1 MVKTRMGLLDLRV
14 QSTTLNSTLRG
25 ARVAN
30 VYDAHNGRTYI
41 LKLAVPPPRSHH
53 DLTETPPPVS
63 TTQTA
68 WQKRL
73 LLIES
78 GVRLHVT
85 HFDRDKDLPTG
96 FCLKLRKHVR
106 TRRLDAVRQ
115 LAGDRILDLVFSAAG
130 EVAAH
135 IIVEC
140 FSGGNVILT
149 DGQYS
154 ILSVLRT
161 FRPTTPGAAPIAVKE
176 RYPVEN
182 AREVSVPNF
191 DNFVQTVRKAA
202 EDVPNEQTLANA
214 PTRAARRKL
223 AARADPKKALA
234 VVLCLEPAV
243 VEHAL
248 LRAEAGPSLPA
259 LAADESMLKR
269 MFDALREVDETLTHS
284 IESGQPVKGYIVSST
299 VEDPVGGD
307 QSKNRAKYE
316 EFSPYLFEQYK
327 ERSWKEFPTFDE
339 AADEFFSRLESE
351 RAEAAQAKRE
361 AAAYRRVDKLATEL
375 KGQVSVLENARDLS
389 WERAQAI
396 EGNIAEVE
404 AAITVIRSAIAAA
417 VPWDGLAR
425 MVSDEKK
432 NGNPVAEIIHSLQL
446 EKNEITLM
454 LEDTF
459 GVDDEQDEEGD
470 EDDFDEDEDDDDE
483 GDGENNDDEKVDT
496 ATRSGEDQ
504 PMSPRRQRGRFQPS
518 SQTRKALLVSV
529 DLSLGAHANAR
540 RHYEVR
546 KSAAAKMEKAVE
558 ASDRTLKAASKRAA
572 TEASKIEAE
581 AVAASIRA
589 RRKALWFEK
598 FYWFISSENYLV
610 VAGKDAQQNELLV
623 NRYLGPADVYVH
635 ADLPGASSV
644 IVKNQKRSGATTH
657 GEIPRMTLEQAGT
670 FAMCRSSA
678 WDAKVV
684 TSAWWVRASQ
694 VSKTAPSGMYLPTG
708 SFMIRGKKN
717 FLDPTQLVMGL
728 AFIFKVDETCALA
741 HRGERDVRGFED
753 DKESKEKETKPPL
766 SRAGDSGGDSESA
779 DGDNDEKRDSSAL
792 APPRMN
798 DFNSSSDENATDVA
812 DEAIKVPAADDEVLS
827 NSKDVIQQP
836 KALDEI
842 SDNGPAQSTANKE
855 EEKADSEIPK
865 ESNQNPDAPP
875 DTVEPNPTKKAPRSN
890 KKHLT
895 AKERRALKSGKVKG
909 NSAIESADQ
918 GGDQDTVEPLNA
930 ETRAKAKKAKSNA
943 PLPRG
948 KRHKLK
954 KMKKYSDQDEEE
966 RKIALAVLGS
976 RPLKEESKPDDPN
989 EDQQDES
996 KERQT
1001 EDQIGTGEDESS
1013 KKREKANE
1021 RREVMRLMEEEGI
1034 VELENLEKESTTT
1047 LDMLTA
1053 IPQPT
1058 DIVQYALPMC
1068 APYGALTNYRYRVK
1082 LMPGSTKRGKA
1093 YRSAMALFLKQA
1105 EKDLSQF
1112 KQERD
1117 AIRLSPE
1124 NDGIHGMLG
1133 GVKIM
1138 APGLAEAQK
1147 SLQKPKKGSSKKGS
1161 KQK

>member
-14 QSTTLNSTLRG
+14 QSATLNATLCG

-41 LKLAVPPPRSHH
+41 LKLAVPPPRTQH
-53 DLTETPPPVS
+53 DNSYSGPPPPAS
-63 TTQTA
+63 SQTA

-149 DGQYS
+149 DGGYS
-154 ILSVLRT
+154 ILTVLRT
-161 FRPTTPGAAPIAVKE
+161 YRPATPGAAAVTVRE
-176 RYPVEN
+176 RYPLER
-182 AREVSVPNF
+182 AREVSKIEFNSF
-191 DNFVQTVRKAA
+191 ADTVRTAA
-202 EDVPNEQTLANA
+202 AAVPDEKELASA
-214 PTRAARRKL
+214 PTRASRKKL
-223 AARADPKKALA
+223 AARAEPKKALA
-234 VVLCLEPAV
+234 TALCLEPALI
-243 VEHAL
+243 EHAL
-248 LRAEAGPSLPA
+248 LRAGAGSSLPA
-259 LAADESMLKR
+259 LAGDDALLRR
-269 MFDALREVDETLTHS
+269 MFDALQQVEDSLTAS
-284 IESGQPVKGYIVSST
+284 IASGKPVKGFIISTT
-299 VEDPVGGD
+299 VEKPTGADP
-307 QSKNRAKYE
+307 AKKSERYE

-327 ERSWKEFPTFDE
+327 QRPWKEFLTFDE

-351 RAEAAQAKRE
+351 RADAAQAKRE
-361 AAAYRRVDKLATEL
+361 AAAYKRVDKLATEL
-375 KGQVSVLENARDLS
+375 KGQVSMLENARDLS

-404 AAITVIRSAIAAA
+404 AAITVINSAIAAA

-459 GVDDEQDEEGD
+459 GVDDEEEEDVGDDDSD
-470 EDDFDEDEDDDDE
+470 EDSDDDDDQDDNDEDNTDENSAE
-483 GDGENNDDEKVDT
+483 GAD
-496 ATRSGEDQ
+496 ARR
-504 PMSPRRQRGRFQPS
+504 SPRRRRERFEPS

-540 RHYEVR
+540 RHYEMR

-572 TEASKIEAE
+572 TEASKIEAD

-635 ADLPGASSV
+635 ADLHGASSV
-644 IVKNQKRSGATTH
+644 IVKNHKRQGAATH
-657 GEIPRMTLEQAGT
+657 TEIPRMTLEQAGT

-678 WDAKVV
+678 WEAKVV

-694 VSKTAPSGMYLPTG
+694 VSKTAPSGTYLPTG

-728 AFIFKVDETCALA
+728 AFIFKVDESCVAT
-741 HRGERDVRGFED
+741 HRGERGVRGLEQTEVSQD
-753 DKESKEKETKPPL
+753 LEPMPSASAVGEGID
-766 SRAGDSGGDSESA
+766 DSEVL
-779 DGDNDEKRDSSAL
+779 GVNVRE
-792 APPRMN
+792 PN
-798 DFNSSSDENATDVA
+798 T
-812 DEAIKVPAADDEVLS
+812 AADAATPMMNEATSSGEENPFD
-827 NSKDVIQQP
+827 
-836 KALDEI
+836 
-842 SDNGPAQSTANKE
+842 STTVNVDPSQDYE
-855 EEKADSEIPK
+855 PK
-865 ESNQNPDAPP
+865 ESEIKVSPRVSSEDTDSPQDAAEANAP
-875 DTVEPNPTKKAPRSN
+875 KKAPRAK
-890 KKHLT
+890 KKHLS
-895 AKERRALKSGKVKG
+895 AKERRALKNG
-909 NSAIESADQ
+909 
-918 GGDQDTVEPLNA
+918 
-930 ETRAKAKKAKSNA
+930 KAKGKDVSEVSCEGGEQASSGNGTGDAQSKEKKPKANA

-948 KRHKLK
+948 KKHKLK

-976 RPLKEESKPDDPN
+976 KPLKEETEGAGQTENRDGDD
-989 EDQQDES
+989 DQQ
-996 KERQT
+996 QL
-1001 EDQIGTGEDESS
+1001 EDTVRADEDEIRN
-1013 KKREKANE
+1013 KREKRNE

-1034 VELENLEKESTTT
+1034 VELANLEKDSMNT

-1053 IPQPT
+1053 MPEPT
-1058 DIVQYALPMC
+1058 DTVQYALPMC
-1068 APYGALTNYRYRVK
+1068 APYGALTNYRYKVK

-1093 YRSAMALFLKQA
+1093 YRSAILLFLKQA

-1112 KQERD
+1112 KQDRD

-1124 NDGIHGMLG
+1124 SDGIHGMLG

-1147 SLQKPKKGSSKKGS
+1147 SLQKPKKGSSKKGA

>member
-1 MVKTRMGLLDLRV
+1 M
-14 QSTTLNSTLRG
+14 
-25 ARVAN
+25 
-30 VYDAHNGRTYI
+30 
-41 LKLAVPPPRSHH
+41 
-53 DLTETPPPVS
+53 
-63 TTQTA
+63 
-68 WQKRL
+68 
-73 LLIES
+73 
-78 GVRLHVT
+78 HVT

-130 EVAAH
+130 AVAAH

-149 DGQYS
+149 DGGYS

-161 FRPTTPGAAPIAVKE
+161 FRPTTPGAAPVAVKE
-176 RYPVEN
+176 RYPLEK
-182 AREVSVPNF
+182 ARQVSSLQLNQ
-191 DNFVQTVRKAA
+191 FVDAVRKAA
-202 EDVPNEQTLANA
+202 DDVPDDNALANA
-214 PTRAARRKL
+214 STRAARRKL
-223 AARADPKKALA
+223 AARAEPKKALA
-234 VVLCLEPAV
+234 IALCLEPAL
-243 VEHAL
+243 VEHTL
-248 LRAEAGPSLPA
+248 LRAGAGPSLPA
-259 LAADESMLKR
+259 LAADEAMLKR
-269 MFDALREVDETLTHS
+269 MFDAMQELEDSLTAS
-284 IESGQPVKGYIVSST
+284 IESGEAVKGFIVSST
-299 VEDPVGGD
+299 VDSSAAD
-307 QSKNRAKYE
+307 DRAKKRERYQ
-316 EFSPYLFEQYK
+316 EFSPFLFEQYK
-327 ERSWKEFPTFDE
+327 QRPWKEFPTFDE

-351 RAEAAQAKRE
+351 RAEAGQAKRE
-361 AAAYRRVDKLATEL
+361 AAAYKKVDKLATEL
-375 KGQVSVLENARDLS
+375 KGQVSILETARDLS

-446 EKNEITLM
+446 ERNEITLM

-459 GVDDEQDEEGD
+459 GVDDQEEEDAQYGYYEDDD
-470 EDDFDEDEDDDDE
+470 EDDEDDQD
-483 GDGENNDDEKVDT
+483 NDDEENADGT
-496 ATRSGEDQ
+496 AGVSGE
-504 PMSPRRQRGRFQPS
+504 SSRRGRARFEPS

-546 KSAAAKMEKAVE
+546 KTAAAKMEKAVE

-610 VAGKDAQQNELLV
+610 VAGKDAQQNEMLV

-635 ADLPGASSV
+635 ADLHGASSV
-644 IVKNQKRSGATTH
+644 IVKNQKRPGAATY

-678 WDAKVV
+678 WEAKVV

-694 VSKTAPSGMYLPTG
+694 VSKTAPSGTFLPTG

-717 FLDPTQLVMGL
+717 FLDPNQLVMGFAL
-728 AFIFKVDETCALA
+728 LFKIDESCIAA
-741 HRGERDVRGFED
+741 HRGERSVRGLEENE
-753 DKESKEKETKPPL
+753 ESQNTEPTPVLPYTGESSGESGPL
-766 SRAGDSGGDSESA
+766 RVGVTGTEQVAATPSPVTNEVA
-779 DGDNDEKRDSSAL
+779 
-792 APPRMN
+792 
-798 DFNSSSDENATDVA
+798 SSSDDTPTNPTT
-812 DEAIKVPAADDEVLS
+812 PAVQAAPAVEV
-827 NSKDVIQQP
+827 
-836 KALDEI
+836 
-842 SDNGPAQSTANKE
+842 
-855 EEKADSEIPK
+855 SEIEGNVTPQ
-865 ESNQNPDAPP
+865 ESSG
-875 DTVEPNPTKKAPRSN
+875 DTDSPEDTAETDPSEKAPRSK
-890 KKHLT
+890 KKHLS
-895 AKERRALKSGKVKG
+895 AKERRLLKSGKGKG
-909 NSAIESADQ
+909 DSVGETASQGANQGTGGSGTTESQ
-918 GGDQDTVEPLNA
+918 SKE
-930 ETRAKAKKAKSNA
+930 KKAKPNA

-948 KRHKLK
+948 KKHKLK
-954 KMKKYSDQDEEE
+954 RMKKYSDQDEDE

-976 RPLKEESKPDDPN
+976 KPMKEESETAGQDENQDV
-989 EDQQDES
+989 EGDQQMGDKTAAEEVES
-996 KERQT
+996 K
-1001 EDQIGTGEDESS
+1001 
-1013 KKREKANE
+1013 KKHEKVNE

-1093 YRSAMALFLKQA
+1093 YRSAVALFLKQA

-1112 KQERD
+1112 KQDRD
-1117 AIRLSPE
+1117 ALRLSPE

-1147 SLQKPKKGSSKKGS
+1147 SLLKPKKGSSKKGS